1 MIRLRDLLNEA
12 SFNKENRI
20 NLMKITTLM
29 EKLIP
34 ELTKAQSTK
43 LVELCSEVNEMA
55 IKLNEI
61 PYTIFT
67 HTPEWKIL
75 EVALIAKIT
84 EVKTEAEKL
93 LNSDKVDVR
102 PFIKAIDEIIV
113 N

>member
-1 MIRLRDLLNEA
+1 MIRLRDLLNET

-34 ELTKAQSTK
+34 ELTKSQSTK
-43 LVELCSEVNEMA
+43 LIELCSEINEMV

-61 PYTIFT
+61 PYTVFN
-67 HTPEWKIL
+67 HTPEWKLL
-75 EVALIAKIT
+75 EVAFVSKLA
-84 EVKTEAEKL
+84 EVKVEAEKL

>member
-1 MIRLRDLLNEA
+1 MIRLKDLLNEA

-34 ELTKAQSTK
+34 ELTKSQSTK

-61 PYTIFT
+61 KYTVWN
-67 HTPEWKIL
+67 HEPEWKIL
-75 EVALIAKIT
+75 EVAFVSKLV

-113 N
+113 S